1 MRPLFLRLSLI
12 ALLIAPLH
20 AFGGTTATM
29 QVSFIVLASCTVDM
43 HGVAAPAVDCVQ
55 PGSYLV
61 TPRAPSSPAAAAG
74 TGTGTGTGAGADINA
89 AAWTVFF

>member
-29 QVSFIVLASCTVDM
+29 QVSFTVLASCTVDM

-61 TPRAPSSPAAAAG
+61 APRSTPGP
-74 TGTGTGTGAGADINA
+74 GTGAGTDANA